1 MYTPTQL
8 YNLTEEQMDA
18 IAELPQ
24 ATRFFL
30 VKVAMP
36 ELAAMMSQSDSL
48 LADTSRPAIYMLQWV
63 NYSERVDEY
72 ARVLFWVLTCQI
84 NKKYILKLQTPKLS
98 ARYLFPLMESI
109 LRDTYNVLSWN
120 KHETF
125 SGK

>member
-72 ARVLFWVLTCQI
+72 ARVLFWVLTCKI
-84 NKKYILKLQTPKLS
+84 EMKYIRKLHTTKFS